1 MIIQY
6 NDQAI
11 FVGSGG
17 SQWSEGQPTLV
28 LQHGAALNR
37 TVWVLLGRYFA
48 RHGYNVVIP
57 DLPAHGA
64 SEGQALPSIEA
75 NATWLNGLVEH
86 LALSHP
92 IKTDGLI
99 YCGHSMGALIVLE
112 AASRQPEK
120 IAKLVLLGSAV
131 PMAVGDALLNAARDN
146 DHAAIDMINMYGH
159 AFASRIGNNPVS
171 GISAYNTMEA
181 LLEQADDGVLF
192 ADMNA
197 CNEYKN
203 GETAAR
209 SIAGIVKSTVI
220 SGDADFMTP
229 TKLGA
234 KLAKTLEGDFT
245 LLKDCGHMMMSEQ
258 PEATLLALKKA
269 LNLGT

>member
-6 NDQAI
+6 NNQAI

-17 SQWSEGQPTLV
+17 SQWRAGIPTLV
-28 LQHGAALNR
+28 MQHGAALDR

-57 DLPAHGA
+57 DLPGHGA
-64 SEGQALPSIEA
+64 SDGQALTSIAA
-75 NATWLNGLVEH
+75 NAQWLNGLVEQ
-86 LALSHP
+86 LAQNHP
-92 IKTDGLI
+92 IATDELI
-99 YCGHSMGALIVLE
+99 YCGHSMGSLVTLE
-112 AASRQPEK
+112 AASMQPEK
-120 IAKLVLLGSAV
+120 MANLVLLGSAV
-131 PMAVGDALLNAARDN
+131 PMVVGDALLDAARNN
-146 DHAAIDMINMYGH
+146 DHAAIDMINMFGH
-159 AFASRIGNNPVS
+159 AFGSRIGNNPVS

-181 LLEQADDGVLF
+181 LLERAEDGVLF

-209 SIAGIVKSTVI
+209 SIAGKVTSTVI
-220 SGDADFMTP
+220 SGDADRMTP

-234 KLAKTLEGDFT
+234 TLAKALEGQFT

-258 PEATLLALKKA
+258 PEATLLALKQA
-269 LNLGT
+269 LVR